1 MTLRGLV
8 GAGRPAACA
17 GRFELGA
24 DGWRMMVEAL
34 PRSTARLCG
43 LWSDGMQVHAL
54 FHDGPGPFMA
64 SVAVPE
70 GRYLALSP
78 ARPGAEAHERMLHDL
93 WGIEAMGAV
102 GTAPWLD
109 QGQWGVTWPLRER
122 APPAPPPPEGV
133 EFIDG
138 AAMERAGG
146 TMLGHGPSEG
156 GFHAPLHLRLGLP
169 GEGITQVRPRM
180 GYAHRGLCARM
191 RGNTLAGGAR
201 LAARID
207 AGATVAHQLAF
218 ARAVAAASG
227 VDTSCPLAIFPA
239 ELERVATHLDSVAQ
253 MAELQADGRLANL
266 AATLL
271 EHVRQLGHAVYG
283 HRLLFDVVPRRDA
296 AAPAPEMMAALHE
309 GCATLRRLF
318 WRPRGLATQ
327 LLGRGVLSAGAARQW
342 GIGGC
347 VGRASGIEADLR
359 AQDPAYAP
367 GWLTPPPRSE
377 GDMTARLSTR
387 LHELG
392 ESVRILGNAGV
403 MPEPPVPAQC
413 VDGEGLGMAEGPAG
427 PVWHWL
433 RVEDGR
439 IAAWWCG
446 DPSLAQIQALPAILH
461 GAVYEDVEP
470 ILTSLGLS
478 AAGADL

>member
-122 APPAPPPPEGV
+122 APPAPPRLKGSSSLMARPWNARGHHAGPWPGGGW
-133 EFIDG
+133 IPCAPAS
-138 AAMERAGG
+138 AA
-146 TMLGHGPSEG
+146 GP
-156 GFHAPLHLRLGLP
+156 A

-227 VDTSCPLAIFPA
+227 VDPSCPQAIFPA

-296 AAPAPEMMAALHE
+296 AAPAPEVMAALHE

-342 GIGGC
+342 GSGAAWDGL
-347 VGRASGIEADLR
+347 RASR
-359 AQDPAYAP
+359 R
-367 GWLTPPPRSE
+367 T
-377 GDMTARLSTR
+377 
-387 LHELG
+387 
-392 ESVRILGNAGV
+392 
-403 MPEPPVPAQC
+403 
-413 VDGEGLGMAEGPAG
+413 
-427 PVWHWL
+427 
-433 RVEDGR
+433 
-439 IAAWWCG
+439 
-446 DPSLAQIQALPAILH
+446 
-461 GAVYEDVEP
+461 
-470 ILTSLGLS
+470 
-478 AAGADL
+478 